1 MKLQQHS
8 MSPVKAKRLS
18 PAPRIRQQMP
28 IEASIV
34 SEKAS
39 VAVKK
44 RLKAAKD
51 PKEILELE
59 KMRLQYV
66 IEEEVW
72 ITTFIKANLE

>member
-1 MKLQQHS
+1 
-8 MSPVKAKRLS
+8 
-18 PAPRIRQQMP
+18 MP

-72 ITTFIKANLE
+72 IISVNSGNIE

>member
-8 MSPVKAKRLS
+8 ISPEKAKRLS

-66 IEEEVW
+66 IEEEVCV
-72 ITTFIKANLE
+72 ISVNNANIE